1 MDSPCAN
8 FLNNI
13 AAVTEKDIGECDLD
27 CSDDKE
33 NNPIPISKT
42 RQVQIDKI
50 IEFVKGKW
58 IIEIIE
64 IVSSISY
71 NRTQRAVNWKSRFWQ
86 PLGWIDQRFEYARAT
101 NKYNEKVET
110 DLVHI

>member
-13 AAVTEKDIGECDLD
+13 EVLTEKDIGECDLD
-27 CSDDKE
+27 CSEDKE

-50 IEFVKGKW
+50 IEFVKGK
-58 IIEIIE
+58 
-64 IVSSISY
+64 
-71 NRTQRAVNWKSRFWQ
+71 
-86 PLGWIDQRFEYARAT
+86 
-101 NKYNEKVET
+101 
-110 DLVHI
+110 